1 MRSGSG
7 GYWCRVARVV
17 VVSSSQLDRGVLAE
31 VVSADDE
38 LFVVVPA
45 VEQSRLQWLTNDE
58 GSARSDARE
67 VGEAIGRAAPGEPS
81 EVDVKPDAPDQV
93 VLDAIAEHQP
103 DRIVVALREGEE
115 ATWLEK
121 GGLDELPREI
131 DGIPVVRISI

>member
-1 MRSGSG
+1 M
-7 GYWCRVARVV
+7 ARIV
-17 VVSSSQLDRGVLAE
+17 VVSSSQIERSVLSE
-31 VVSADDE
+31 VVAADDD
-38 LFVVVPA
+38 LYVVVPA

-58 GSARSDARE
+58 GTARAEARE
-67 VGEAIGRAAPGEPS
+67 VGESVGRAAATEPAS
-81 EVDVKPDAPDQV
+81 VVVKPDTPNQV

-115 ATWLEK
+115 ATWLEE

>member
-1 MRSGSG
+1 M
-7 GYWCRVARVV
+7 ARVV
-17 VVSSSQLDRGVLAE
+17 VVSSSQLDRSVLSE
-31 VVSADDE
+31 VVSAEDE
-38 LFVVVPA
+38 LYVVVPA

-67 VGEAIGRAAPGEPS
+67 VGEAIGRAAPGEAS
-81 EVDVKPDAPDQV
+81 EVDVSPDTPNQV

-115 ATWLEK
+115 ATWLED

-131 DGIPVVRISI
+131 DGVPVIRISI